1 MQDPLTGQVIPGSWR
16 SDTFISALS
25 PLEVPLFGHN
35 VSTWAKKVRET
46 FNDSSRSE
54 EGRRPSERSE
64 VYKFVA
70 WGSREDR

>member
-46 FNDSSRSE
+46 FNDYFVN
-54 EGRRPSERSE
+54 EGAVSWQWD
-64 VYKFVA
+64 V
-70 WGSREDR
+70 